1 MQQASNR
8 GAPLQVAVV
17 GSGIAGM
24 GAAWLLDRGHHVTL
38 FEGGAELGGHS
49 NTVTVDDRG
58 RALAIDTGFIVYNAP
73 NYPNLVALF
82 DALGVATHA
91 SDMSFAASLDDGRF
105 EYAGSDLGGL
115 LAQPSN
121 LLRPRFW
128 HMLIDVMRFYR
139 AAPAVLAGPDA
150 DLSLGELLKRHGYSN
165 AFCRDHLLP
174 MAAAIWSA
182 SAADIRQ
189 YPARAFIQ
197 FCMNHG
203 LLQLTDRPQW
213 RTVVGGA
220 REYVRRLRAQLRGTV
235 LTDCAVQAIERMPQG
250 VAVVSADGRA
260 RHFDHVV
267 LATHADQALAL
278 LKAPS
283 SDERRV
289 LGAFRYARNVA
300 YLHTD
305 ASLMPR
311 RRRAWAS
318 WNFLEREQ
326 LDTDVAPCV
335 TYWMNRL
342 QPLASEQQWFVSLNP
357 TRAPA
362 SHATHYSTTYHHPQ
376 FDHAAL
382 AAQRALWDIQG
393 TQRTWFC
400 GSYWGYGFHEDGL
413 QAGLLVAEQLGGLAR
428 PWSKPLQTS
437 RVALPPAQPPRPYA
451 SAA

>member
-1 MQQASNR
+1 MLGLER
-8 GAPLQVAVV
+8 GATLDIAVI
-17 GSGIAGM
+17 GAGIAGLS
-24 GAAWLLDRGHHVTL
+24 AAWLLDRGHRVTL
-38 FEGGAELGGHS
+38 FEAGARLGGHS
-49 NTVTVDDRG
+49 NTVTVDDHG
-58 RALAIDTGFIVYNAP
+58 RELAIDTGFIVYNAP

-82 DALGVATHA
+82 DELGVATHA

-105 EYAGSDLGGL
+105 EYAGSDLKGL

-128 HMLIDVMRFYR
+128 RMLRDVLRFYR
-139 AAPAVLAGPDA
+139 DAPGYLAGADA
-150 DLSLGELLKRHGYSN
+150 ELPLGQLLEQHGYSK

-182 SAADIRQ
+182 SSADIRH

-203 LLQLTDRPQW
+203 LLQLADRPQW

-220 REYVRRLRAQLRGTV
+220 REYVERLRARLRGTV
-235 LTDCAVQAIERMPQG
+235 FADSAVAGIERLPKG
-250 VAVVSADGRA
+250 VAVIGVDGSL

-267 LATHADQALAL
+267 IATHADDALAL
-278 LKAPS
+278 LKSPS
-283 SDERRV
+283 IDEQRV
-289 LGAFRYARNVA
+289 LGAFRYARNLA
-300 YLHTD
+300 CLHTD

-318 WNFLEREQ
+318 WNFLESNPADEHGA
-326 LDTDVAPCV
+326 LCV
-335 TYWMNRL
+335 SYWMNRL
-342 QPLASEQQWFVSLNP
+342 QPLATEQQWFVTLNP
-357 TRAPA
+357 PHAPA
-362 SHATHYSTTYHHPQ
+362 AASIHYSTTYQHPQ

-393 TQRTWFC
+393 VRRTWFC

-413 QAGLLVAEQLGGLAR
+413 QAGLLVAEQLGGIER
-428 PWSKPLQTS
+428 PWPLPAQAS
-437 RVALPPAQPPRPYA
+437 RVPLPPAHFVRRLA
-451 SAA
+451 HAA

>member
-1 MQQASNR
+1 MQAALN
-8 GAPLQVAVV
+8 GNAPLQIAVV
-17 GSGIAGM
+17 GGGIAGM
-24 GAAWLLDRGHHVTL
+24 AAAWLLDRRHHVTL
-38 FEGGAELGGHS
+38 FEANAELGGHS
-49 NTVTVDDRG
+49 NTVTVDDGG

-82 DALGVATHA
+82 DTLGVATHA

-105 EYAGSDLGGL
+105 EYAGSDLKGL
-115 LAQPSN
+115 LAQPAN

-128 HMLIDVMRFYR
+128 RMLRDVLRFYQQ
-139 AAPAVLAGPDA
+139 APATLAGPDA
-150 DLSLGELLKRHGYSN
+150 DLSLGELLERQGYSQ

-174 MAAAIWSA
+174 MAAAVWSA
-182 SAADIRQ
+182 SAADIRH

-235 LTDCAVQAIERMPQG
+235 VSACAVQAVERLPHG
-250 VAVVSADGRA
+250 VAVISADGHA

-300 YLHTD
+300 CLHTD
-305 ASLMPR
+305 TGLMPQR
-311 RRRAWAS
+311 PRAWAS
-318 WNFLEREQ
+318 WNFLARGP
-326 LDTDVAPCV
+326 LDTAPCV

-342 QPLASEQQWFVSLNP
+342 QPLASAQQWFVSLNP
-357 TRAPA
+357 QRAPA
-362 SHATHYSTTYHHPQ
+362 AHATHYSTVYQHPQ

-393 TQRTWFC
+393 MQRTWFC

-413 QAGLLVAEQLGGLAR
+413 QAGLLVAEQLGGGVR
-428 PWSKPLQTS
+428 PWTPPVQPSRVPLQPTHAA
-437 RVALPPAQPPRPYA
+437 RRYA

>member
-1 MQQASNR
+1 MQQAASG
-8 GAPLQVAVV
+8 GAPLQIAVV
-17 GSGIAGM
+17 GAGIAGM
-24 GAAWLLDRGHHVTL
+24 GAAWLLDRSHHVTL
-38 FEGGAELGGHS
+38 FEASAELGGHS
-49 NTVTVDDRG
+49 NTVTVDDGG

-105 EYAGSDLGGL
+105 EYAGSDLRGL
-115 LAQPSN
+115 LAQPGN

-128 HMLIDVMRFYR
+128 RMLRDVLRFYR
-139 AAPAVLAGPDA
+139 EAPATLAGRDT
-150 DLSLGELLKRHGYSN
+150 DLSLGELLERQGYSD

-182 SAADIRQ
+182 SARDIRQ
-189 YPARAFIQ
+189 YPARAFMQ

-213 RTVVGGA
+213 RSVVGGA

-235 LTDCAVQAIERMPQG
+235 LTDCAVQAIERLPQG
-250 VAVVSADGRA
+250 VAVISADGGT

-267 LATHADQALAL
+267 LASHADQALAL
-278 LKAPS
+278 LTAPS
-283 SDERRV
+283 TDERRV

-305 ASLMPR
+305 TSLMPH

-318 WNFLEREQ
+318 WNFLERGPI
-326 LDTDVAPCV
+326 DTAPCV

-357 TRAPA
+357 RRAPA
-362 SHATHYSTTYHHPQ
+362 AHATHYSTTYQHPQ

-393 TQRTWFC
+393 MQRSWFC

-413 QAGLLVAEQLGGLAR
+413 QAGLLVAEQLGGVAR
-428 PWSKPLQTS
+428 PWAKPVQPS
-437 RVALPPAQPPRPYA
+437 RVALPPAQAARRFL